1 MIMAKNKM
9 VKKMMMTMMM
19 MMMMMVMTTMVT
31 ISTNNL
37 DAQQE
42 YPQDLDTWMTTFCS
56 LKWKANVY

>member
-1 MIMAKNKM
+1 MAKNNM
-9 VKKMMMTMMM
+9 VKKMMM
-19 MMMMMVMTTMVT
+19 MMVVTTMVT

-42 YPQDLDTWMTTFCS
+42 YPQDLDTWMTTFYS